1 MRRVQIPLQEEGHV
15 VRVTSLLGGLPTDSS
30 LTDLQRQLSEK
41 PLEPGTTVVLDLLGN
56 FRYRYEQEDGGM
68 ALPICLPSGHHLLGS
83 ILSLGVCSDVSLKA
97 MIGKLVMPPV
107 PGF

>member
-56 FRYRYEQEDGGM
+56 FMYTVQIRAGGWRNGT
-68 ALPICLPSGHHLLGS
+68 P
-83 ILSLGVCSDVSLKA
+83 D
-97 MIGKLVMPPV
+97 PP
-107 PGF
+107 P

>member
-1 MRRVQIPLQEEGHV
+1 M

-56 FRYRYEQEDGGM
+56 FTYRYEQEDGGM
-68 ALPICLPSGHHLLGS
+68 ALSIHLPSSHHLLGS
-83 ILSLGVCSDVSLKA
+83 IGVCSDVALKA

>member
-56 FRYRYEQEDGGM
+56 FRYRYEQEDRGM
-68 ALPICLPSGHHLLGS
+68 ALSIHLPSSHHLLGS
-83 ILSLGVCSDVSLKA
+83 IGVCSDVALKA